1 MITRVDCHQ
10 GIPRCCDCRAY
21 INPFVTFFDY
31 GHKWSCNICGKD
43 NDVPEWYYAP
53 LDASGK
59 PVNVN
64 EKPELVMGSVEA
76 VVEGSMFNMNERN
89 VGGEKIMDK

>member
-1 MITRVDCHQ
+1 M
-10 GIPRCCDCRAY
+10 
-21 INPFVTFFDY
+21 
-31 GHKWSCNICGKD
+31 
-43 NDVPEWYYAP
+43 PEWYYAP